1 MYIIRFKKNEFLK
14 RENHKKKDRG
24 NGSLCPFCLF
34 WRMQPEL
41 DPPGNLSS
49 ESEAPAK
56 SPWGNDRRFILSV
69 YTFDF
74 LRRAG
79 FFCKT
84 SAVRLGR

>member
-1 MYIIRFKKNEFLK
+1 MCIIRFKKNEFLK
-14 RENHKKKDRG
+14 KENHRKKDRG

-34 WRMQPEL
+34 W
-41 DPPGNLSS
+41 
-49 ESEAPAK
+49 ESILRNRSPAK
-56 SPWGNDRRFILSV
+56 AHGEWVPV
-69 YTFDF
+69 YAFDF